1 MCLSVIVP
9 IPSQRGWSHR
19 MFEGGLGCGSI
30 ERLNGLIKKVMEN
43 ETPVQPENEVVTGS
57 QVSDTKCQCLSEK
70 KSMKEA
76 LLLSGAILLGSLI
89 ISGSILSLVPMKS
102 SQVAAKPADT
112 VAPTGGEEMPTN
124 VTVSID
130 DDAILGDKGKA
141 KVAIVEFTDYE
152 CPFCKRFHADTFDT
166 LVKEY
171 VDTGKAIIVTRDYPL
186 SFHDPKATEAAAIAE
201 CVRKEKGDVAYFAF
215 AKGYYQGTQTNGK
228 GFLAGKVEALIG
240 KTGANVKSVTACAE
254 TDAVRAEITKD
265 INDGTAV
272 GISGT
277 PSFVIGTLDASG
289 NVTGERVVGALQTD
303 GFKSKIDMYLSK

>member
-1 MCLSVIVP
+1 MPEQLKSEETSVAP
-9 IPSQRGWSHR
+9 
-19 MFEGGLGCGSI
+19 L
-30 ERLNGLIKKVMEN
+30 
-43 ETPVQPENEVVTGS
+43 PEVK
-57 QVSDTKCQCLSEK
+57 KCQCVSEK
-70 KSMKEA
+70 KYMKEI

-89 ISGSILSLVPMKS
+89 ISGSILTLVPIKS

-112 VAPTGGEEMPTN
+112 VAPTPTEEMPTN

-130 DDAILGDKGKA
+130 DDAVLGDKGKA

-152 CPFCKRFHADTFDT
+152 CPFCKRFHTDTFDT

-186 SFHDPKATEAAAIAE
+186 SFHDPKATEAAAVAE
-201 CVRKEKGDVAYFAF
+201 CIRKEKGDASYFAF

-228 GFLAGKVEALIG
+228 GMPAGKVEALIA
-240 KTGANVKSVTACAE
+240 KMGANTKTVMTCAE
-254 TDAVRAEITKD
+254 SEVVRGEIAKD
-265 INDGTAV
+265 TADGNAV

-277 PSFVIGTLDASG
+277 PSFVIGTFDASG

-303 GFKSKIDMYLSK
+303 GFKSKIEQYLAK

>member
-1 MCLSVIVP
+1 
-9 IPSQRGWSHR
+9 
-19 MFEGGLGCGSI
+19 
-30 ERLNGLIKKVMEN
+30 MEN
-43 ETPVQPENEVVTGS
+43 ETPVQSENEVVTGS

-130 DDAILGDKGKA
+130 DDAMLGDKSKA

-201 CVRKEKGDVAYFAF
+201 CVRKEKGDTAYFAF
-215 AKGYYQGTQTNGK
+215 GKAYYQGTQANGK
-228 GFLAGKVEALIG
+228 GLLPGKLEALIG
-240 KTGANVKSVTACAE
+240 KTGANPKTVTACAE
-254 TDAVRAEITKD
+254 TEVVKGEITKD
-265 INDGTAV
+265 ISAGNAAGV
-272 GISGT
+272 SGT

-303 GFKSKIDMYLSK
+303 GFKQKIDQYLAK